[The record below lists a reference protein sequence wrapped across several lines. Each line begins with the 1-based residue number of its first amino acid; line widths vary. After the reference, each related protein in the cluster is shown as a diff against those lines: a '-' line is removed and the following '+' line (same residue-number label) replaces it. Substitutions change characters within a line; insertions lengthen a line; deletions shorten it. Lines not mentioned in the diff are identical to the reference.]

1 MAHATRSAGRYAAW
15 LGDGIPSAA
24 DRAVSNPASFGIGA
38 DIIGFGGGQPA
49 SESYP
54 LEALNRA
61 YSRAILE
68 DGRAVLPYG
77 PTVGLPA
84 LREIVAERLGQRGIQ
99 IGPENVLILTGSLQG
114 LHLVGRIT
122 LNHGDTIVT
131 EAPTFMGALAA
142 WEHQQPNYLTIPV
155 DEHGMVVEALEEALR
170 ATRPNRKPKFVYL
183 LPTFQNPSGVS
194 LTLNRRQR
202 LLEIAQEHDLLIV
215 EDDPYGEFWFD
226 ETMGSMQPVRSMA
239 GAEER
244 VIYVGT
250 FSKILAPGVRLAYA
264 IAPAETIQLLA
275 RAKRGLDFH
284 SDTLLQ
290 QAVVHLM
297 RDTEFDFEAHVVEG
311 RGLYKARRD
320 AMLDSLEAVFSN
332 ETKWTRPEGG
342 FFLWIDLPHG
352 VSGDAVAAAAQAEG
366 VAVLPGSI
374 FYPNHD
380 GGFNGLRLSFSNA
393 SPERI
398 REGIERL
405 HRGVAAVAG

>member
-1 MAHATRSAGRYAAW
+1 MAHATRPVRRYAAW
-15 LGDGIPSAA
+15 LADGVQSAA
-24 DRAVSNPASFGIGA
+24 DRAVSNPASLGIG

-54 LEALNRA
+54 LEALSRA

-77 PTVGLPA
+77 PTNGLLA
-84 LREIVAERLGQRGIQ
+84 LREIVAERLGQRGINV
-99 IGPENVLILTGSLQG
+99 GPENVLILTGSLQG

-122 LNHGDTIVT
+122 LDHGDTIAT

-142 WEHQQPNYLTIPV
+142 WEHQQPEYLTIPV
-155 DEHGMVVEALEEALR
+155 DEHGMVVQVLEEALHAR
-170 ATRPNRKPKFVYL
+170 GPARRPKFVYL

-194 LTLNRRQR
+194 MTLHRRQK
-202 LLEIAQEHDLLIV
+202 LLELAEEHDLLIV

-226 ETMGSMQPVRSMA
+226 ETMGSMPPVKSLP

-244 VIYVGT
+244 VIYLGT
-250 FSKILAPGVRLAYA
+250 FSKTLAPGVRLAYA
-264 IAPAETIQLLA
+264 VAPPETINLLA
-275 RAKRGLDFH
+275 RAKRGVDFH

-290 QAVVHLM
+290 QAVVHLI
-297 RDTEFDFEAHVVEG
+297 RDKEFDFEAHVVEG
-311 RGLYKARRD
+311 RAIYKARRD
-320 AMLDSLEAVFSN
+320 AMLDSLEAVFSS
-332 ETKWTRPEGG
+332 EAKWTRPEGG

-366 VAVLPGSI
+366 VAVLQGSI

-380 GGFNGLRLSFSNA
+380 GGFNGLRLSYSNA
-393 SPERI
+393 TPEHI